1 MRRIACSLI
10 GAALLLIPTWVAA
23 QENLSVYGYFSTR
36 LEQGIGIPSWD
47 GSSII
52 KETPP
57 HEFSS
62 PFFSLMA
69 QSTMGERFRV
79 YVNVNGAD
87 GANGGAAIRNSWGE
101 YNGSNAFNLRVGR
114 MYRRFGLY
122 NEVLDATPTYYGIE
136 PPETFDTDH
145 LIVSRT
151 TMFMVY
157 GRSVTPNGDLNYSL
171 TTDNG
176 EGADI
181 FKNAVPI
188 GGDLN
193 FAVKGGRGTVGVSGY
208 TSGGWTNSDVALG
221 DGSPKAGVLP
231 WMARDHFT
239 VVNGY
244 AEAKLD
250 RWTLQAEFA
259 TAQHNAVRDAD
270 AVIEI
275 VNGTSLNPNQ
285 LSRFL
290 KDPAG
295 AVDAANVNTDGSY
308 DIQTW
313 YTRAGYSLSSKL
325 GEFGP
330 YFQWDYYKNPETIA
344 KKKFGGD
351 NEAGVADDGV
361 FNKATLGVLYRPVPQ
376 VAFKLDCGSHLYKLH
391 GENVHYEE
399 LRFDVAYTFGL

>member
-1 MRRIACSLI
+1 MRRIACSLAV
-10 GAALLLIPTWVAA
+10 AALLLIPTWGAA

-36 LEQGIGIPSWD
+36 LEQGINVPSWD
-47 GSSII
+47 GAQIVR
-52 KETPP
+52 ETPP

-79 YVNVNGAD
+79 YVNINGAD
-87 GANGGAAIRNSWGE
+87 GGGLATIRNSWGE
-101 YNGSNAFNLRVGR
+101 YNGSNAFNLRIGR

-122 NEVLDATPTYYGIE
+122 NEILDATPTYYGIE

-151 TMFMVY
+151 TMAMVY
-157 GRSVTPNGDLNYSL
+157 GRKPTPNGDFNYSV

-176 EGADI
+176 EGGVV
-181 FKNAVPI
+181 KNAVPV
-188 GGDLN
+188 GGDVN

-208 TSGGWTNSDVALG
+208 TSGGWAVSDVALG

-244 AEAKLD
+244 VEAKVD
-250 RWTLQAEFA
+250 RWTVQFEA
-259 TAQHNAVRDAD
+259 AVADHKAIRDVD
-270 AVIEI
+270 AVIT
-275 VNGTSLNPNQ
+275 VVDNAGLNANQ
-285 LSRFL
+285 MARFL
-290 KDPAG
+290 IDPAG
-295 AVDAANVNTDGSY
+295 PVDAANVNTDGAY
-308 DIQTW
+308 KVQTW
-313 YTRAGYSLSSKL
+313 YTRAGYSLESKL

-330 YFQWDYYKNPETIA
+330 YLQWDYYKNPETIA
-344 KKKFGGD
+344 KKTYGGD
-351 NEAGVADDGV
+351 AEAGEADDGV
-361 FNKATLGVLYRPVPQ
+361 FNKATLGLLYRPVSQ
-376 VAFKLDCGSHLYKLH
+376 VAFKLDGSSHLYKLH

-399 LRFDVAYTFGL
+399 IRFDVAYTFGL